1 MSVILSRPR
10 YSAPRRWLHWG
21 MFALVLL
28 AYVCIN
34 VFDLFPKGTAVR
46 ANILA
51 AHFVAGIAV
60 LLLVLPRLM
69 LRVRH
74 VAPPITPALAHPMA
88 LMSKLT
94 HLALYLFLLVQ
105 PLLGVI
111 TLQVGGKPVTL
122 FGVTL
127 LPAMF
132 GPGNRALGHQLE
144 DIHGT
149 IGTIFYYVIGLHIL
163 AGLWHHFVRRD
174 DTLQRMI

>member
-60 LLLVLPRLM
+60 LLLVLPRLV

-111 TLQVGGKPVTL
+111 TCRW
-122 FGVTL
+122 
-127 LPAMF
+127 AAS
-132 GPGNRALGHQLE
+132 R
-144 DIHGT
+144 
-149 IGTIFYYVIGLHIL
+149 
-163 AGLWHHFVRRD
+163 
-174 DTLQRMI
+174 